1 MVKKTIGLAITT
13 SPYSGGVFQYEN
25 LLAEALWNNRDKY
38 NLVVICNESYWINW
52 CIERN
57 IKFIEDKIEPLD
69 NRTVYLLKKYPFIT
83 ILYNLLFTQK
93 SEMIKKAKID
103 LLVYGQQGRFLPGK
117 RIKQLCTI
125 HDLMHRY
132 EPGFPERGSA
142 VALYED
148 RLFACE
154 AKYATGILVDSNLGK
169 TQVIE
174 SYLHKKKHRP
184 LIQVLPYTVSR
195 HIKESEE
202 EYIAVP
208 DQYVFYPAQFWQ
220 HKNHL
225 NLLRAVNLLK
235 ETIPDIHLV
244 LVGSEKNALGMVETY
259 IRENGLENFV
269 TVYGFVTNRQITY
282 LYRHAALMVM
292 PSYYGPTNIPPLEAM
307 ALGCPVAV
315 SGNYAMGEQV
325 GDAGLLFDPDSPEEL
340 AECIRRVWTDEGL
353 RESMREKGY
362 RQRALWQPED
372 FERVLIQTIDAILRK
387 G

>member
-1 MVKKTIGLAITT
+1 MKRKTIGLVMTA
-13 SPYSGGVFQYEN
+13 SPHTGGVFQYEN

-38 NLVVICNESYWINW
+38 NFVVICNESYWINW

-57 IKFIEDKIEPLD
+57 IKFVEEKIEIYRKIKLD
-69 NRTVYLLKKYPFIT
+69 MALNHPFVN
-83 ILYNLLFTQK
+83 ILYQNFISNKGKLIQR
-93 SEMIKKAKID
+93 ENID
-103 LLVYGQQGRFLPGK
+103 LLIYGQQGTFIPNLL
-117 RIKQLCTI
+117 IKQLCPV

-132 EPGFPERGSA
+132 ETTFPERGKSDDDKLFQGSIKYASA
-142 VALYED
+142 V
-148 RLFACE
+148 
-154 AKYATGILVDSNLGK
+154 LVDSNLGK

-174 SYLHKKKHRP
+174 SYLSKKKHRP

-208 DQYVFYPAQFWQ
+208 DKYVFYPAQFWQ

-235 ETIPDIHLV
+235 ETLPDIHLV
-244 LVGSEKNALGMVETY
+244 LVGSEKNALGRVETY
-259 IRENGLENFV
+259 IRENSLEEFV
-269 TVYGFVTNRQITY
+269 TIYGFVTNRQITY
-282 LYRHAALMVM
+282 LYRHATLMVM

-325 GDAGLLFDPDSPEEL
+325 GDAGLLFNPDSPGEI
-340 AECIRRVWTDEGL
+340 AECIRQVWTDGGL
-353 RESMREKGY
+353 RETMRQKGY
-362 RQRALWQPED
+362 RRTARWQPED
-372 FERVLIQTIDAILRK
+372 FERVLIQTIDAVLEK

>member
-1 MVKKTIGLAITT
+1 MAKKTIGLAITT

-69 NRTVYLLKKYPFIT
+69 YRTVHLLKKYPFIS
-83 ILYNLLFTQK
+83 ILHNVLFKQK
-93 SEMIKKAKID
+93 SGMAIKEEIE
-103 LLVYGQQGRFLPGK
+103 LLLYGQQGRFLPGK

-132 EPGFPERGSA
+132 EAGFAERGA
-142 VALYED
+142 ACALYED
-148 RLFACE
+148 MLFACE
-154 AKYATGILVDSNLGK
+154 MEYASAVLVDSNLGK

-174 SYLHKKKHRP
+174 SYLSKKKHRP

-208 DQYVFYPAQFWQ
+208 DKYVFYPAQFWQ

-235 ETIPDIHLV
+235 ETLPDIHLV
-244 LVGSEKNALGMVETY
+244 LVGSEKNALGRVERY
-259 IRENGLENFV
+259 IRENSLEDFV
-269 TVYGFVTNRQITY
+269 TIYGFVTNRQITY
-282 LYRHAALMVM
+282 LYRHATLMVM

-325 GDAGLLFDPDSPEEL
+325 GDAGLLFNPDSPGEI
-340 AECIRRVWTDEGL
+340 AECIRQVWTDGGL
-353 RESMREKGY
+353 RETMRQKGY
-362 RQRALWQPED
+362 QRTARWQPED
-372 FERVLIQTIDAILRK
+372 FERVLIQTIDAVLGK